1 MKEKENQRIDQS
13 RYVLNRFD
21 HYIEGAN
28 SKGNFLLAFSAFLFG
43 FIITSFNYILEM
55 NNCKSY
61 KLTASLLVVT
71 LIFGLI
77 SIAFTIAAVFP
88 FLKTNNSSSKKY
100 HSLVFFK
107 SIAEMDEKDFLKEF
121 KNQSDKKVN
130 KDIVKQ
136 IYAISEGLK
145 VKYDRISWAIR
156 FIFAQLL
163 LLLLLIVI
171 KII

>member
-1 MKEKENQRIDQS
+1 MKEIKEIEQS

-43 FIITSFNYILEM
+43 FIVTSFNNIVEFS
-55 NNCKSY
+55 NCKAQSWS
-61 KLTASLLVVT
+61 TGLLI
-71 LIFGLI
+71 LILILGII

-100 HSLVFFK
+100 HSLVFFN
-107 SIAEMDEKDFLKEF
+107 SIADMNEEDFLTQYKEQ
-121 KNQSDKKVN
+121 KDKKVC
-130 KDIVKQ
+130 KDIAKQ
-136 IYAISEGLK
+136 IYAISKGLK
-145 VKYDRISWAIR
+145 TKYSRISWSIR
-156 FIFAQLL
+156 LVFIQLI
-163 LLLLLIVI
+163 LLLIIIII